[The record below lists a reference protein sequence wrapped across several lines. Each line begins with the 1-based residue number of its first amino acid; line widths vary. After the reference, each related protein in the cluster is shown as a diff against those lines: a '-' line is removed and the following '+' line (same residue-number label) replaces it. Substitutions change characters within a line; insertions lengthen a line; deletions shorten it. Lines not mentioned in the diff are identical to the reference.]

1 MLSSRMDGSLSS
13 STLTED
19 VLTCP
24 VCFELLARPVTL
36 QCGHTFCLHC
46 ATLALLRQPACPCC
60 RAAVPPDARLPVNT
74 VLARLLEASPG
85 KQYALRLDET
95 ADALQQALRDKHAR
109 QKPPLQ
115 VASPRPED
123 EDEDAERLLAPAW
136 CGWRFFGWSHDPAF
150 LWALRRYRLPLLCV
164 ASLTVF
170 SLALRSPQPLGVE
183 ARCPPSHEFDCQLRG
198 SLDTST
204 QDALVFGDTLSY
216 RGGGLESDGDLDTLD
231 GYDRHTF
238 GQGFD
243 AWLVGILRDA
253 GTDPRVGGPRP
264 GRGAAPN
271 DAAATG
277 SAQRYNGGAAGG
289 GGGGGG
295 GEGGGGGGGGGGEGG
310 GGGGGDGGEGGGGG
324 GGGGPL
330 SRPQLAGVDAPLL
343 ITPLPE
349 LLGTEVSGGVAGE
362 GAREV
367 AGEAQSTGGGSGGD
381 DGAGGDSGGGGGG
394 GGGGD
399 GGGGGGGAAAD
410 VAAGATPGA
419 AGSAEER
426 AAVEEEEAAAAAAAA
441 AVEEAEEEEAIERLR
456 SELERHEA
464 RKSDLEARHPKT
476 KGGPEAKPAPHHPK
490 LASHHPEE
498 EAMALASLHLGK
510 EEQARLVKEAMRAEA
525 VRAVSKPP
533 GAAIAWAPKFPLAT
547 QLPLAARSPPPAT
560 PPVLASRLAAPI

>member
-1 MLSSRMDGSLSS
+1 
-13 STLTED
+13 
-19 VLTCP
+19 
-24 VCFELLARPVTL
+24 
-36 QCGHTFCLHC
+36 
-46 ATLALLRQPACPCC
+46 
-60 RAAVPPDARLPVNT
+60 VPPDARLPVNT
-74 VLARLLEASPG
+74 VLARLLEAVPG
-85 KQYALRLDET
+85 KQYSLRLDET

-109 QKPPLQ
+109 QKPPSQ
-115 VASPRPED
+115 VASPRPD
-123 EDEDAERLLAPAW
+123 DDDDDAERLLAPAW

-183 ARCPPSHEFDCQLRG
+183 ARCPPSLEYDCQLRG

-204 QDALVFGDTLSY
+204 QDALVFGDPLSY

-231 GYDRHTF
+231 GYDRHTL

-264 GRGAAPN
+264 GRGAAPS

-295 GEGGGGGGGGGGEGG
+295 GEGGGGGGGGGG
-310 GGGGGDGGEGGGGG
+310 GEGGGS
-324 GGGGPL
+324 PFF
-330 SRPQLAGVDAPLL
+330 

-349 LLGTEVSGGVAGE
+349 VLGTEVSGGGAGE

-367 AGEAQSTGGGSGGD
+367 AGGAQSTGGGSGD
-381 DGAGGDSGGGGGG
+381 DGDGGGDSGGGGGG

-399 GGGGGGGAAAD
+399 GGGGNGGRGGGGAAAD
-410 VAAGATPGA
+410 VAAGATRGA
-419 AGSAEER
+419 AGSAEEK
-426 AAVEEEEAAAAAAAA
+426 AAVEEEAAAVAAAAAAAA
-441 AVEEAEEEEAIERLR
+441 AEEAEEEEAIERLR

-476 KGGPEAKPAPHHPK
+476 KGGPEAKPEPAPHHPK

-498 EAMALASLHLGK
+498 EAKALASLHLGK

-525 VRAVSKPP
+525 VRAVSRPP
-533 GAAIAWAPKFPLAT
+533 GAAIAWAPKFPLT
-547 QLPLAARSPPPAT
+547 VARSPPPAT
-560 PPVLASRLAAPI
+560 PPGLASRLAAPI